1 MSFKLLAIRPLE
13 GCNPKFLK
21 NLEEN
26 RIYQFYNEYEFFIGD
41 TNITH
46 EKDSIKGE
54 ITKIIHTP
62 TVPDNLYGDK
72 INISAI
78 VGKNGSGK
86 SSLVELMY
94 ATLFSFSK
102 ETGLINDEKFI
113 EEHELNEEQ
122 TQEYRGNLKHFET
135 LYCEIFYIT
144 GTDKKLNI
152 LRKNEN
158 YFILLKEIEFSIET
172 YDIKTIASENRIDLK
187 KCCEND
193 GIKGGILKDFFYSI
207 VSNYSLYGLNT
218 LENGIWLK
226 AIFHKNDGYQTPI
239 VIDPMRTD
247 GKIDIN
253 NFTQLSKM
261 RLLSNILKPL
271 EKEQKEED
279 SLRNLINKK
288 IAYLIELKINLKKF
302 KIITPDE
309 KIDKN
314 YITRIN
320 DKDIH
325 LEYSQKYKTSFFKS
339 LYNSFANT
347 PTEKITNLKVLNDD
361 QLSLL
366 TVEYI
371 LRKAF
376 SLTKYPEFKK
386 FIDFKNKNEEYVKTY
401 FDELSKDSTHATFKL
416 RQAMNFLKYRLFEI
430 KNFECKVLVKTL
442 SRKIE
447 NKIKLIKNEYNKTA
461 NQLEDIHITYDKIT
475 HKFDLI
481 YFIPPS
487 FFEVDITFEKEGSF
501 NYLSSGEKQMVLSLS
516 NVTYHLNNLKSV
528 IQIEESKKYYY
539 FNIIFDEIELC
550 FHPQFQKSFIKNL
563 ISRIKNIEHIDSFLK
578 GINIIFLTHSPFILS
593 DIPNKNILYLKE
605 GKNLNAKGKPEKS
618 FGANITDL
626 LADSFF
632 IEDGLIGDFA
642 KEKIKETIAW
652 LNKILDLKNETT
664 RLDNQEDSGKLNLI
678 NRKIEKLKKSEIHS
692 TKQNRLY
699 KYHYKLIQLI
709 DEPLMK
715 YKLAEMYNEAIM
727 DFSKAELL
735 ERKIEEMQKELDLIK
750 KGDKDA

>member
-26 RIYQFYNEYEFFIGD
+26 RIYQFYNDYEFQDEKGNVID
-41 TNITH
+41 TFG
-46 EKDSIKGE
+46 KDNYIEVNKIK
-54 ITKIIHTP
+54 HTP
-62 TVPDNLYGDK
+62 SVPDNLYGDK

-78 VGKNGSGK
+78 VGKNGGGK
-86 SSLVELMY
+86 SSLVELLY

-113 EEHELNEEQ
+113 EEHELNGEQ
-122 TQEYRGNLKHFET
+122 TQEYRGDLKHFET

-144 GTDKKLNI
+144 GTDKKLNV

-158 YFILLKEIEFSIET
+158 SFILLKEIEFSIET

-187 KCCEND
+187 KCCED
-193 GIKGGILKDFFYSI
+193 DSIKDDILKDFFYSI

-288 IAYLIELKINLKKF
+288 IANLIKLEINLKKF

-314 YITRIN
+314 YITRII

-325 LEYSQKYKTSFFKS
+325 LEYSEKYKTSFFKS

-347 PTEKITNLKVLNDD
+347 PNEKITDLKVLNDD
-361 QLSLL
+361 DLSLL

-386 FIDFKNKNEEYVKTY
+386 FIDFKNKSEEYIKNY

-430 KNFECKVLVKTL
+430 KNFECEVLVKTL
-442 SRKIE
+442 SKDIE
-447 NKIKLIKNEYNKTA
+447 MKIKSIKNEYNRSA
-461 NQLEDIHITYDKIT
+461 NQLKDIYIPYDKIT

-528 IQIEESKKYYY
+528 IEIEESKKYYY

-550 FHPQFQKSFIKNL
+550 FHPEFQKSFIKNL
-563 ISRIKNIEHIDSFLK
+563 ISRINDIEHIDSFLK

-593 DIPNKNILYLKE
+593 DIPNKNIIYLKE
-605 GKNLNAKGKPEKS
+605 GKSLNEKDKPEKS

-632 IEDGLIGDFA
+632 IEDGLMGDFA
-642 KEKIKETIAW
+642 KEKIKDTIAW
-652 LNKILDLKNETT
+652 LNDDKRNLKNKD
-664 RLDNQEDSGKLNLI
+664 LY
-678 NRKIEKLKKSEIHS
+678 RKIIEI
-692 TKQNRLY
+692 
-699 KYHYKLIQLI
+699 I
-709 DEPLMK
+709 DEPLIK
-715 YKLAEMYNEAIM
+715 RKLAEMYDSIFKEDLEQKMKRNE
-727 DFSKAELL
+727 L
-735 ERKIEEMQKELDLIK
+735 ERLAKELNYKFEPNND
-750 KGDKDA
+750 